1 MSAIKDKKDE
11 PTLLERMLEARGQEW
26 TKWSEFVTAREL
38 VEEEFEVRLASDNKP
53 TAEEIEAFKEGRTAY
68 RAEADQLRAAV
79 TDWDKRISDQETVE
93 RERDAAAE
101 GSKKSLSVEIV
112 SEPKTYERYKA
123 KGEFGISYYRDLASQ
138 VDGVAI
144 QGSNRDEARERL
156 NRHANEMS
164 VELPK
169 RAKAREARAN
179 RQIEDAEGANRVAQ
193 YGSDPFHRGN
203 VRNTVDLGIGPS
215 LFRNEQRAEPNL
227 TQGQGG
233 YFVPPLWLIDDYI
246 PGLRAHLI
254 AAGLPRQMDLP
265 EGTDT
270 INIPKLS
277 TLTTVGYQQ
286 MNNAGLPSQDWS
298 DTSVQANV
306 KTIGGYSD
314 VAIQLLE
321 QSPHQIVDEVV
332 TTDLM
337 AAYNTFLDAQVIAGD
352 GLNTSSLN
360 GGHILGIY
368 PSTNWASTNGVTYTA
383 SSPAA
388 YTFPQ
393 VFGAMA
399 SQIAKTRFDA
409 SNLKFVVHG
418 RRWFW
423 YSTGLDGNDRPLG
436 ETMAGGRFNINAAL
450 QNDIQAEGLVG
461 TLPFLADVPV
471 YIDNNIPTN
480 DNAGT
485 PLTGTDDV
493 AIGALWDD
501 VWLFKSDLR
510 TNVYREILSGSLGV
524 RFQLYNY
531 AAMLVRYGQS
541 LAVATGT
548 GFSAPAGTVTSVLF

>member
-1 MSAIKDKKDE
+1 MPAEKTKE
-11 PTLLERMLEARGQEW
+11 PTLLERMHESRGKDW
-26 TKWSEFVTAREL
+26 TAWSDFVTAREK
-38 VEEEFEVRLASDNKP
+38 VEQDFEARVASDSKP
-53 TAEEIEAFKEGRTAY
+53 TAEEVTLFTEGRAAY
-68 RAEADQLRAAV
+68 QAQAAQLRAAV
-79 TDWDKRISDQETVE
+79 TDWDARISDQETIE

-101 GSKKSLSVEIV
+101 GSKQSLSVSIEH
-112 SEPKTYERYKA
+112 EPKTYERFKA
-123 KGEFGISYYRDLASQ
+123 LGENGISYYRDLAAQ
-138 VDGVAI
+138 VDGLAI
-144 QGSNRDEARERL
+144 QGANKDEARKRL
-156 NRHANEMS
+156 DRHADEMS
-164 VELPK
+164 KEAPK
-169 RAKAREARAN
+169 RAKAARERAAKQVEDADRAN
-179 RQIEDAEGANRVAQ
+179 LMRYD
-193 YGSDPFHRGN
+193 SDPFKRGN

-215 LFRNEQRAEPNL
+215 LFGAEQRAEPNL

-246 PGLRAHLI
+246 PYLRAHRV

-270 INIPKLS
+270 INIPKLANP
-277 TLTTVGYQQ
+277 TVVGYQQ
-286 MNNAGLPSQDWS
+286 MNNAGLPSQDWT
-298 DTSVQANV
+298 DTSVTANV

-352 GLNTSSLN
+352 GLNTGSLN
-360 GGHILGIY
+360 GGHILGLY
-368 PSTNWASTNGVTYTA
+368 PTTNWSSTNAITYTA
-383 SSPAA
+383 SSPAP
-388 YTFPQ
+388 YTFPM

-399 SQIAKTRFDA
+399 SQISRTRFDA
-409 SNLKFVVHG
+409 SNLKFVLHG

-423 YSTGLDGNDRPLG
+423 YSTGLDSNDRPLG
-436 ETMAGGRFNINAAL
+436 ETDAGGPFNIAAAIDAGL
-450 QNDIQAEGLVG
+450 HAEGLVG
-461 TLPFLADVPV
+461 MLPSVANAPV
-471 YIDNNIPTN
+471 YIDMNIPTN

-485 PLTGTDDV
+485 PLTGTDDI

-501 VWLFKSDLR
+501 VWLFEGALR

-548 GFSAPAGTVTSVLF
+548 GFSAPASASTSSVLF